1 MTGTGATSIGATP
14 TGLLI
19 VVEGGEGVGKSTQ
32 VARLATS
39 LRATGREVVVTYE
52 PGDTKTG
59 AELRA
64 ALLQADDVLDPRTE
78 LLLML
83 ADRAQHVAEVLRPAI
98 ARGAIVVCDRYE
110 PSTLAYQGIG
120 RGLGVD
126 EVERLSKWVAGD
138 VEADAVIVLDVPDS
152 IADARVSPVRDR
164 FERAGAEFHARVRA
178 AYRDLAASRGWLLVD
193 AGGTPDDVAARVLA
207 AVAAVVP

>member
-1 MTGTGATSIGATP
+1 MTADAASTGRFV
-14 TGLLI
+14 

-32 VARLATS
+32 VERLASS
-39 LRATGREVVVTYE
+39 LRAAGREVVVTYE

-64 ALLQADDVLDPRTE
+64 TLLHADTALEPHAE

-83 ADRAQHVAEVLRPAI
+83 ADRAQHVAELIRPAL

-110 PSTLAYQGIG
+110 PSTLAYQGVA

-126 EVERLSKWVAGD
+126 EVEQLSKWAATD
-138 VEADAVIVLDVPDS
+138 VEADVVIVLDLPDS
-152 IADARVSPVRDR
+152 VAEARVSPVRDR

-178 AYRDLAASRGWLLVD
+178 AYRDLAPSRGWLVVD
-193 AGGTPDDVAARVLA
+193 ADGTPDDVAARVLA
-207 AVAAVVP
+207 AVSAVVP

>member
-1 MTGTGATSIGATP
+1 MTVGAAPPGRFV
-14 TGLLI
+14 

-32 VARLATS
+32 VKRLASS
-39 LRATGREVVVTYE
+39 LRAAGHEVVVTYE

-64 ALLQADDVLDPRTE
+64 ALLHADTALDPHAE

-83 ADRAQHVAEVLRPAI
+83 ADRAQHVAEVIRPAL

-110 PSTLAYQGIG
+110 PSTLAYQGAA

-126 EVERLSKWVAGD
+126 EVERLSKWVAAGVVAD
-138 VEADAVIVLDVPDS
+138 VVIVLDLPD
-152 IADARVSPVRDR
+152 AVAEARVSRVRDR

-178 AYRDLAASRGWLLVD
+178 AYRDLAPSRGWLVVD
-193 AGGTPDDVAARVLA
+193 ADGSPDDVAARVLA
-207 AVAAVVP
+207 AVSAVVP

>member
-1 MTGTGATSIGATP
+1 MTADAAP
-14 TGLLI
+14 TGRFV

-32 VARLATS
+32 VERLASS
-39 LRATGREVVVTYE
+39 LRASGREVVVTYE

-64 ALLQADDVLDPRTE
+64 ALLHADTALDPHAE

-83 ADRAQHVAEVLRPAI
+83 ADRAQHVAEVIRPALD
-98 ARGAIVVCDRYE
+98 RGAIVVCDRYE
-110 PSTLAYQGIG
+110 PSTLAYQGVA

-126 EVERLSKWVAGD
+126 EVERLSKWAAAGVVAD
-138 VEADAVIVLDVPDS
+138 IVIVLDLPDPV
-152 IADARVSPVRDR
+152 AEARVSPVRDR

-178 AYRDLAASRGWLLVD
+178 AYRDLAPARGWLVVD
-193 AGGTPDDVAARVLA
+193 ADGTPDDVAARVRA
-207 AVAAVVP
+207 AVSIVVP